1 MTNELYLRQHPIHIV
16 HHFLIRESNQVQSM
30 LAQNVLTFTV
40 ILLLKFMNRPINFY
54 HQPYLMAVE
63 IHNEP
68 IDYMLTSKMKT
79 IQPITTEIMPQ
90 IRL

>member
-1 MTNELYLRQHPIHIV
+1 
-16 HHFLIRESNQVQSM
+16 M
-30 LAQNVLTFTV
+30 LAQDVRTFTV
-40 ILLLKFMNRPINFY
+40 IFLLKSMNRPINFY
-54 HQPYLMAVE
+54 HQLHLVTVE

-79 IQPITTEIMPQ
+79 IQPITTEIVPQ